1 MVCLRESL
9 PEVREQIQN
18 LADKLGVDYGTAKI
32 ILQENNGYDLD
43 KAPSG
48 AESKLYQTLLEHYNG
63 DERKALIAKAK
74 TYLQPFFDWFG
85 NWTDPDATGVSK
97 VVDENGEP
105 LVVWHGTQE
114 EFNAFDK
121 TKSYDGLFYFTDDKQ
136 VADAYADMLVDTDF
150 GDARGYFYG
159 NEKSMPVFLNVK
171 NPTVLDGVVNDTIIP
186 KFIKPISDGIITH
199 AIGITGL
206 NDNLRRMRDN
216 REIARILEF
225 SDGYYLEYRH
235 DDGIIR
241 MDNTRYETR
250 ELAQLAAA
258 KLYPESGSRELQIAV
273 RNANQIKSIDN
284 QGTFSTTDN
293 NINRNRQ
300 EQKAPPSDLGLKE
313 RLFDGKNS
321 ASIGTMLTR
330 LKKNNPNFSAL
341 ISMLQKGLSTRTK
354 GWQIKLIDFENDS
367 EINDAERDSAAFYR
381 HVDHTIYVNI
391 NAAFPVKGN
400 QFGKADM
407 SLLHEIIHAAAHEA
421 IVNNTELREQLTR
434 MLNQTRKAL
443 SKKYGQPLEQLLDI
457 SINQNK
463 FYGLTDVEEFLSEA
477 MTNSFF
483 IKELASLPSTNPVK
497 KIWDEFVEWIM
508 NIIGISNKDN
518 MFNEAY
524 SKLSEILTTYQQ
536 YNEQLNDLTPI
547 NAVDIEYD
555 NYINAI
561 YGSSAMRSINTK
573 KPTVS
578 ELVEKY
584 RQLSDDI
591 EFIEEQDGA
600 EVHIY
605 RNRKTGQIYK
615 SVSDV
620 KTDVGYGEQEDKLP
634 EYAVELGNFTKV
646 RGTLMHKALSDM
658 LTGKFDKANYKEL
671 SSKVIGQLNSIAK
684 NIANKYTII
693 ASEQLLADDDSGI
706 AGTADLIVQDKKT
719 KKIIILDFKT
729 KIKNL
734 GDQKKSGFAYYHSS
748 KFGKPDVEKH
758 NFQLSMYEKMHNLY
772 GYSIDERGIIPIEY
786 DTDADGNITNVYIT
800 PQSKGTTLENKG
812 YYTIPHRSQIDQDIE
827 QYAFG
832 NNPDGVMD
840 KIQLDRQ
847 SEIVGKILDTLKNKV
862 VTLYSKGRTTQATDI
877 ENTVNEFNS
886 LGEQEI
892 IIGYIKTALDN
903 LKNIIDGKKGYNEH
917 LQRERTEGN
926 AVWNLKQLE
935 NWRDVAR
942 SFKPLEEI
950 QQYLFDYQDILPE
963 GTYEQIMP
971 ILDEAIRYRDI
982 LEGAYKTKGKAL
994 WIEWIKPF
1002 ITNIEGAYRLKA
1014 EREYKK
1020 THSKVDPQEMQS
1032 YIAKYIQDNRTKIEI
1047 ETKNFINQQSQLADS
1062 DVNGFY
1068 RWVDTIFQSKDPI
1081 VSGMALAY
1089 DQMAQQTN
1097 ETYNVKY
1104 KKLVDLTREMEEKF
1118 GSSIFSDPKKV
1129 YEYMLEETE
1138 DGVQLI
1144 SDIPASFTKAYK
1156 QAVGNIESDTQY
1168 NSNYERFKAK
1178 MQWLDKNAPITN
1190 KSALK
1195 TAKINA
1201 VEDYLNSLDITQE
1214 EYDAILNNELKKGR
1228 QRKSYYELAKEG
1240 SISYKLADDLREIS
1254 EQITWKFRKP
1264 DPKLYKNEKMDALQK
1279 LRESNPNDIRVRFF
1293 DFIKELAAEGD
1304 SRVAPR
1310 YKLNGRIPGISKTSV
1325 ERLSAGQSIW
1335 QVVKE
1340 QTSKAFQLKA
1350 DDTMYGQFEMTD
1362 EQNKPINFIPVF
1374 FTNKLKESDQSY
1386 DLPTIYKEWFKS
1398 ALNYANTNE
1407 IIDQLEF
1414 TRFIVNERQTKT
1426 GGISYA
1432 SKAWKR
1438 LNPDSQ
1444 ISESWSTKDSS
1455 NLANQLNDWFDQ
1467 IVYGKS
1473 TDPMGS
1479 IDIPLLG
1486 KVDTGKVVDLFTKY
1500 TSLRVMGL
1508 NYISMV
1514 NNMAMAEVAQAIET
1528 FAHQYVSP
1536 SSYTKATAEY
1546 SLELLNGNIVA
1557 DVGAR
1562 KPTSKINLLNEL
1574 FGTFSDFDNG
1584 RMRLSN
1590 RFSRLFNSGA
1600 FYFTTNVGEHEAQSR
1615 FLIASLIEQRALD
1628 SNGNDIGSIYDF
1640 YTVED
1645 GELVFDKEGK
1655 VANWDDN
1662 KRRQVSARI
1671 RSQLMSM
1678 HGNYSPEWKVALQ
1691 RNGYLKLALMFRKW
1705 IVPSWRKRWDS
1716 MYYDNVMQ
1724 TYKEGYYRT
1733 GGVYAANMVKRFF
1746 YKLTDESKAAEIAIV
1761 TDWHNLTEMEKQN
1774 IKRCGTEAAIF
1785 TTLCILYSVLKN
1797 WADDEDSVF
1806 IDNLAYQAYR
1816 LRTDMGFYLNPRD
1829 MMKIVQSPFPST
1841 SSVKSIANL
1850 FDSVLHPLDKYE
1862 RGPWKDHYKIEKRLY
1877 DLLPIVRQLYR
1888 ARDIENEYNILNM
1901 K

>member
-48 AESKLYQTLLEHYNG
+48 AESKLYQTLLEYYNG

-85 NWTDPDATGVSK
+85 NWTDPDATNVSK

-105 LVVWHGTQE
+105 LVVYHGTNNNFS
-114 EFNAFDK
+114 EFL
-121 TKSYDGLFYFTDDKQ
+121 KSRVGIFFAPDRM
-136 VADAYADMLVDTDF
+136 DAKAY
-150 GDARGYFYG
+150 GDIIVTA
-159 NEKSMPVFLNVK
+159 FLNIRDLYDTKEGDLKHFRLSDGAIDSNYNNHYTVK
-171 NPTVLDGVVNDTIIP
+171 NP
-186 KFIKPISDGIITH
+186 
-199 AIGITGL
+199 
-206 NDNLRRMRDN
+206 
-216 REIARILEF
+216 
-225 SDGYYLEYRH
+225 
-235 DDGIIR
+235 
-241 MDNTRYETR
+241 
-250 ELAQLAAA
+250 
-258 KLYPESGSRELQIAV
+258 
-273 RNANQIKSIDN
+273 NQIKSIDN
-284 QGTFSTTDN
+284 QGTFSTTDD

-300 EQKAPPSDLGLKE
+300 ERKAPPSDLGLKE
-313 RLFDGKNS
+313 RLFNDKDET
-321 ASIGTMLTR
+321 SIGTMLTR
-330 LKKNNPNFSAL
+330 LKKDNPQFTPL
-341 ISMLQKGLSTRTK
+341 ISAIQNGLSTKTK
-354 GWQIKLIDFENDS
+354 SWKIKLIDFEESIDLS
-367 EINDAERDSAAFYR
+367 EQERASAAFYR
-381 HVDHTIYVNI
+381 YHDHTIYVDTK
-391 NAAFPVKGN
+391 AAFPVKGSE
-400 QFGKADM
+400 FGKADM
-407 SLLHEIIHAAAHEA
+407 TLLHEILHAVTHEA
-421 IVNNTELREQLTR
+421 ITNNKQLRAELVE
-434 MLNQTRKAL
+434 MLHNARKAMI
-443 SKKYGQPLEQLLDI
+443 KKYGQSLEQLLN
-457 SINQNK
+457 SEKNQNK
-463 FYGLTDVEEFLSEA
+463 FYGLTDVDEFLSEA

-483 IKELASLPSTNPVK
+483 ARELTQIKSVK
-497 KIWDEFVEWIM
+497 EVKTAWDKFLEWIM
-508 NIIGISNKDN
+508 KAFGVTEQNNAYS
-518 MFNEAY
+518 EVY
-524 SKLSEILTTYQQ
+524 SKLQDIIQNYQSYNDSLEGLPILSAADAEYEAYLQ
-536 YNEQLNDLTPI
+536 
-547 NAVDIEYD
+547 AV
-555 NYINAI
+555 
-561 YGSSAMRSINTK
+561 YGSSATRSVNTK
-573 KPTVS
+573 KPTIDD
-578 ELVEKY
+578 LVKKY

-591 EFIEEQDGA
+591 EFIKEQDGA

-605 RNRKTGQIYK
+605 KNRKTGQIYK

-634 EYAVELGNFTKV
+634 EHAVELGNFTKV
-646 RGTLMHKALSDM
+646 RGTLMHEALSDI
-658 LTGKFDKANYKEL
+658 LTGNFDVKNYKQL
-671 SSKVIGQLNSIAK
+671 PSKVIKQLQNIAK
-684 NIANKYTII
+684 NIQKDYTII
-693 ASEQLLADDDSGI
+693 ASEQVLADDATGI

-734 GDQKKSGFAYYHSS
+734 GDQKKSGFNYYHSS

-772 GYSIDERGIIPIEY
+772 GFKIDERGIIPIEY
-786 DTDADGNITNVYIT
+786 DTDNNGNIINVYLS
-800 PQSKGTTLENKG
+800 PNSKGTTLENKG

-827 QYAFG
+827 QYVF
-832 NNPDGVMD
+832 NQNPDGAMD

-892 IIGYIKTALDN
+892 ILGYIKTALDN

-926 AVWNLKQLE
+926 TVWNLKQLE

-963 GTYEQIMP
+963 GTYEQVMP

-1002 ITNIEGAYRLKA
+1002 ITNIEASYRLQA

-1020 THSKVDPQEMQS
+1020 THRKVDNQEMQS
-1032 YIAKYIQDNRTKIEI
+1032 YIEKYIANNRTKIEI

-1081 VSGMALAY
+1081 VAGMALAY
-1089 DQMAQQTN
+1089 DQMKQQTN

-1104 KKLVDLTREMEEKF
+1104 KKLVDLTREMEEAF

-1129 YEYMLEETE
+1129 YDYMLELDD
-1138 DGVQLI
+1138 DGVRLI
-1144 SDIPASFTKAYK
+1144 DEIPISFTHAYK
-1156 QAVGNIESDTQY
+1156 QMVGEIESDTQY
-1168 NSNYERFKAK
+1168 TSNFERFKAK
-1178 MQWLDKNAPITN
+1178 MQWLDKNAPISD

-1195 TAKINA
+1195 KAKIKA
-1201 VEDYLNSLDITQE
+1201 VEDYLNSLDITDE
-1214 EYDAILNNELKKGR
+1214 EYDAIIANESKKGR

-1240 SISYKLADDLREIS
+1240 TISYKRADDLREIS

-1264 DPKLYKNEKMDALQK
+1264 DSKLYKNEKFEALQK
-1279 LRESNPNDIRVRFF
+1279 LRQKDPNNIRVRFY
-1293 DFIKELAAEGD
+1293 DFIKELSAEGD
-1304 SRVAPR
+1304 GKVAPR
-1310 YKLNGRIPGISKTSV
+1310 YKLNGRIPGMSKTSV

-1340 QTSKAFQLKA
+1340 ETSKAFQLKA

-1362 EQNKPINFIPVF
+1362 EQNNPINFIPVF
-1374 FTNKLKESDQSY
+1374 FTNKLNLSDQSY

-1414 TRFIVNERQTKT
+1414 TRFIVNERRTKT
-1426 GGISYA
+1426 GGLSFA

-1444 ISESWSTKDSS
+1444 ISETWSTKDSS

-1467 IVYGKS
+1467 VVYGKS
-1473 TDPMGS
+1473 TDPMGTIAG
-1479 IDIPLLG
+1479 IDAG
-1486 KVDTGKVVDLFTKY
+1486 KVINLFTKY

-1528 FAHQYVSP
+1528 MAGQYVSA
-1536 SSYTKATAEY
+1536 SNYTKATAEY
-1546 SLELLNGNIVA
+1546 TLQLPDVLA

-1562 KPTSKINLLNEL
+1562 KPTSKVNLLNEL

-1590 RFSRLFNSGA
+1590 RFSKLFNSGV
-1600 FYFTTNVGEHEAQSR
+1600 FYFTTNIGEHEAQSR
-1615 FLIASLIEQRALD
+1615 FLIASLMEQRALD

-1655 VANWDDN
+1655 VANWNDN

-1705 IVPSWRKRWDS
+1705 IVPSWRKRWDC
-1716 MYYDNVMQ
+1716 MYYDNVTQ
-1724 TYKEGYYRT
+1724 SYKEGYYKT
-1733 GGVYAANMVKRFF
+1733 GGTYAFNKVKWFF
-1746 YKLTDESKAAEIAIV
+1746 YKLTDEAKAAEIAI
-1761 TDWHNLTEMEKQN
+1761 TADWHNLTEMEKQN
-1774 IKRCGTEAAIF
+1774 VRRFATEMAI
-1785 TTLCILYSVLKN
+1785 TATLFILYNVLKGY
-1797 WADDEDSVF
+1797 ADDEDSVF

-1816 LRTDMGFYLNPRD
+1816 LRLDMGFYYD
-1829 MMKIVQSPFPST
+1829 FTATMKIVQSPFPST
-1841 SSVKSIANL
+1841 SAVKSISNL
-1850 FDSVLHPLDKYE
+1850 FDSIWNPLDKYE
-1862 RGPWKDHYKIEKRLY
+1862 RGPWKDHYKIEKRMY
-1877 DLLPIVRQLYR
+1877 DLMPVVRQLYR

>member
-1 MVCLRESL
+1 MSAFCPNFSNKQVRDEFNQLTDWVGKSAAYYLWDKYQGDFELASQEAAQLTGFSASRTGLYGVVEEVITQLRDQYDEFSL
-9 PEVREQIQN
+9 YVTSHKNANRDKKKYSKEEIDEILRSVRSKYPFYANKVFRVKIGDSYGLRVNNNFTFPSDATVIGIIHNRIQKYYTN
-18 LADKLGVDYGTAKI
+18 RAYDEIHNIAK
-32 ILQENNGYDLD
+32 
-43 KAPSG
+43 
-48 AESKLYQTLLEHYNG
+48 KLYESYTGISKSPNG
-63 DERKALIAKAK
+63 TTTSD
-74 TYLQPFFDWFG
+74 
-85 NWTDPDATGVSK
+85 VS
-97 VVDENGEP
+97 
-105 LVVWHGTQE
+105 
-114 EFNAFDK
+114 
-121 TKSYDGLFYFTDDKQ
+121 
-136 VADAYADMLVDTDF
+136 
-150 GDARGYFYG
+150 
-159 NEKSMPVFLNVK
+159 
-171 NPTVLDGVVNDTIIP
+171 
-186 KFIKPISDGIITH
+186 
-199 AIGITGL
+199 
-206 NDNLRRMRDN
+206 LRD
-216 REIARILEF
+216 
-225 SDGYYLEYRH
+225 
-235 DDGIIR
+235 
-241 MDNTRYETR
+241 
-250 ELAQLAAA
+250 
-258 KLYPESGSRELQIAV
+258 
-273 RNANQIKSIDN
+273 
-284 QGTFSTTDN
+284 
-293 NINRNRQ
+293 
-300 EQKAPPSDLGLKE
+300 
-313 RLFDGKNS
+313 RLFDGKDS
-321 ASIGTMLTR
+321 ASIGTILTR
-330 LKKNNPNFSAL
+330 LNKENPKFSTL
-341 ISMLQKGLSTRTK
+341 ISMIKQGLSTRTK
-354 GWQIKLIDFENDS
+354 GWQIKLINFEDS
-367 EINDAERDSAAFYR
+367 IEINENERNSSAFYR
-381 HVDHTIYVNI
+381 HVDHTIYVNA
-391 NAAFPVKGN
+391 NASFPVAGSKV
-400 QFGKADM
+400 GKADM
-407 SLLHEIIHAAAHEA
+407 TLLHEIIHAVTHEA
-421 IVNNTELREQLTR
+421 ITNNKQLRAELVE
-434 MLNQTRKAL
+434 MLNHARKAL
-443 SKKYGQPLEQLLDI
+443 TKKYRQSLDELLN
-457 SINQNK
+457 SGKNQNK
-463 FYGLTDVEEFLSEA
+463 FYGLTNVDEFLSEA

-483 IKELASLPSTNPVK
+483 ARELANLPSVNPVNR
-497 KIWDEFVEWIM
+497 IWDDFVEWIM
-508 NIIGISNKDN
+508 KVFNITDKNN
-518 MFNEAY
+518 LYNETY
-524 SKLSEILTTYQQ
+524 SKLSDILTNYQQ
-536 YNEQLNDLTPI
+536 YNEQLNDVQPI
-547 NAVDIEYD
+547 NAADIEY
-555 NYINAI
+555 NAYLNAF
-561 YGSSAMRSINTK
+561 YGSSAMRSVATK
-573 KPTVS
+573 KPTIDD
-578 ELVEKY
+578 LVKKY

-671 SSKVIGQLNSIAK
+671 SSKVVSQLNSIAK
-684 NIANKYTII
+684 NIINKYTII
-693 ASEQLLADDDSGI
+693 ASEQLLADDESGI
-706 AGTADLIVQDKKT
+706 AGTADIIVQDKKT

-748 KFGKPDVEKH
+748 KFGKPDAEKH

-772 GYSIDERGIIPIEY
+772 GFSIDERGIIPIEY
-786 DTDADGNITNVYIT
+786 DTDTNDNITNVYIT
-800 PQSKGTTLENKG
+800 PQSKGTTLEDKG

-827 QYAFG
+827 QYVFG
-832 NNPDGVMD
+832 NNPDGAMD

-892 IIGYIKTALDN
+892 IVGYIKTALDN

-926 AVWNLKQLE
+926 TVWNLKQLE

-982 LEGAYKTKGKAL
+982 LEGVYKIKGKAL
-994 WIEWIKPF
+994 WIEWIRPF

-1020 THSKVDPQEMQS
+1020 THSKIDHQEMQS
-1032 YIAKYIQDNRTKIEI
+1032 YIAKYLQDNRTKIEI

-1081 VSGMALAY
+1081 ISGMALAY
-1089 DQMAQQTN
+1089 DQMTQQTN
-1097 ETYNVKY
+1097 ETYNIKY

-1118 GSSIFSDPKKV
+1118 GSSIFSNPKKV

-1138 DGVQLI
+1138 DGIQLI

-1156 QAVGNIESDTQY
+1156 QAVGEIESDTQY
-1168 NSNYERFKAK
+1168 KTNYERFKAK
-1178 MQWLDKNAPITN
+1178 MQWLDKNAPITD

-1195 TAKINA
+1195 TAKIKA
-1201 VEDYLNSLDITQE
+1201 VEEYLNSLDITQE
-1214 EYDAILNNELKKGR
+1214 EYDAILDNESKKGR

-1240 SISYKLADDLREIS
+1240 TISYKRADDLREIS
-1254 EQITWKFRKP
+1254 EQTTWKFRKP
-1264 DPKLYKNEKMDALQK
+1264 DPKLYKNEKMEALQK
-1279 LRESNPNDIRVRFF
+1279 LRESNPDDIRVRFF
-1293 DFIKELAAEGD
+1293 DFIKELSAEGD

-1310 YKLNGRIPGISKTSV
+1310 YKLNGRIPGMSKTSV

-1340 QTSKAFQLKA
+1340 QTSKTFQLKA

-1398 ALNYANTNE
+1398 TLNYANTNE

-1467 IVYGKS
+1467 VVYGKS

-1528 FAHQYVSP
+1528 MAHQYVSAK
-1536 SSYTKATAEY
+1536 SYSKATAEY
-1546 SLELLNGNIVA
+1546 TAHLHEVLG

-1562 KPTSKINLLNEL
+1562 KPMSKINLLNEL

-1600 FYFTTNVGEHEAQSR
+1600 FYFTTNIGEHEAQSR
-1615 FLIASLIEQRALD
+1615 FLIASLMNERALD
-1628 SNGNDIGSIYDF
+1628 SSGNDIGSIYDF
-1640 YTVED
+1640 YEVED
-1645 GELVFDKEGK
+1645 GQLIFDKEGK

-1662 KRRQVSARI
+1662 KRRQISSRI

-1678 HGNYSPEWKVALQ
+1678 HGNYSAEWKVALQ

-1746 YKLTDESKAAEIAIV
+1746 YKLTDESKAAEIAII
-1761 TDWHNLTEMEKQN
+1761 TDWHNLTEIEKQN

-1829 MMKIVQSPFPST
+1829 MMKIIQSPFPST
-1841 SSVKSIANL
+1841 SAIKSVSNL

-1862 RGPWKDHYKIEKRLY
+1862 RGPWKDHYKIEKRIY
-1877 DLLPIVRQLYR
+1877 DMTPIVRQLYR

>member
-105 LVVWHGTQE
+105 LVVYHGGSMT
-114 EFNAFDK
+114 NVFDTTGK
-121 TKSYDGLFYFTDDKQ
+121 YVSAGIKKGDRGAYFTTDKRSAQ
-136 VADAYADMLVDTDF
+136 SYENIHDYKY
-150 GDARGYFYG
+150 GDAVLTILDEMREAGLSEEEIEKEWNTSMLSIRSGTRPFYLKIRHPKNTHYTGNRKEGY
-159 NEKSMPVFLNVK
+159 NETSTNVLN
-171 NPTVLDGVVNDTIIP
+171 NNDGQ
-186 KFIKPISDGIITH
+186 IITRSD
-199 AIGITGL
+199 T
-206 NDNLRRMRDN
+206 N
-216 REIARILEF
+216 EIEWVAF
-225 SDGYYLEYRH
+225 
-235 DDGIIR
+235 
-241 MDNTRYETR
+241 N
-250 ELAQLAAA
+250 
-258 KLYPESGSRELQIAV
+258 P
-273 RNANQIKSIDN
+273 NQIKSIDN
-284 QGTFSTTDN
+284 QGAFSTTDN
-293 NINRNRQ
+293 NINKSSSEQ
-300 EQKAPPSDLGLKE
+300 ELPPSDKGLKE
-313 RLFDGKNS
+313 RLFNGKDS
-321 ASIGTMLTR
+321 ASIGSMLTR
-330 LKKNNPNFSAL
+330 LKKDNPNFSSL
-341 ISMLQKGLSTRTK
+341 ITMLQKGLSVRTK
-354 GWQIKLIDFENDS
+354 GWQIKLVDFKNS
-367 EINDAERDSAAFYR
+367 IEINENESNSAAFYR
-381 HVDHTIYVNI
+381 HNDHTIYVNI
-391 NAAFPVKGN
+391 NAAFPIKGN
-400 QFGKADM
+400 KVGKADM
-407 SLLHEIIHAAAHEA
+407 TLLHEIIHAATHEA

-443 SKKYGQPLEQLLDI
+443 SKKYGQSLEQLLNS

-483 IKELASLPSTNPVK
+483 AKELAFLPSTNPVK

-508 NIIGISNKDN
+508 NALGISNKDN

-524 SKLSEILTTYQQ
+524 SKLSEILTSYQQ

-547 NAVDIEYD
+547 NAADIEYD

-573 KPTVS
+573 KPTVN

-584 RQLSDDI
+584 KQLSNDI
-591 EFIEEQDGA
+591 EFIKEQDGS

-605 RNRKTGQIYK
+605 RNRNTGQVYK

-634 EYAVELGNFTKV
+634 EHAVALGDFTKV
-646 RGTLMHKALSDM
+646 KGTLLHEALAD
-658 LTGKFDKANYKEL
+658 LITGKFNAADYKQL
-671 SSKVIGQLNSIAK
+671 SSKVISQLRSIAK
-684 NIANKYTII
+684 NITDKYTII
-693 ASEQLLADDDSGI
+693 ASEQVLADDESGI

-734 GDQKKSGFAYYHSS
+734 GEQKKSGFAYYHSS
-748 KFGKPDVEKH
+748 KFGRPDAEKH

-772 GYSIDERGIIPIEY
+772 GFEIDERGIVPIEY
-786 DTDADGNITNVYIT
+786 DTDNDGNILSVYIT

-812 YYTIPHRSQIDQDIE
+812 YYTIPHRSQIDQDID

-832 NNPDGVMD
+832 GNTDKLMD
-840 KIQLDRQ
+840 QIQLDRQ
-847 SEIVGKILDTLKNKV
+847 SEIVGKIFDTLKNKV
-862 VTLYSKGRTTQATDI
+862 ISLYSKGRSTQATDI

-886 LGEQEI
+886 LSEQEI

-926 AVWNLKQLE
+926 VVWNLKQLE

-942 SFKPLEEI
+942 SFEPLEEI
-950 QQYLFDYQDILPE
+950 QHYLFDYQDTLPDGIYDE
-963 GTYEQIMP
+963 IMP
-971 ILDEAIRYRDI
+971 ILDEAVRYRDI

-1002 ITNIEGAYRLKA
+1002 IKNIEGAYRLKA

-1020 THSKVDPQEMQS
+1020 THKEVDNKEMRS
-1032 YIAKYIQDNRTKIEI
+1032 YIEKYVQDNRMKIEI
-1047 ETKNFINQQSQLADS
+1047 ETKNFINQQSLQADS

-1081 VSGMALAY
+1081 ISGMALAY
-1089 DQMAQQTN
+1089 DSMIQQTN
-1097 ETYNVKY
+1097 ETFNVKY
-1104 KKLVDLTREMEEKF
+1104 KQLVDLTREMEQKF
-1118 GSSIFSDPKKV
+1118 GSSITSDPKKV
-1129 YEYMLEETE
+1129 YDFMLEESE
-1138 DGVQLI
+1138 EGIRLI
-1144 SDIPASFTKAYK
+1144 SDISEDFTIAYK
-1156 QAVGNIESDTQY
+1156 KAVKDIEQDEQY
-1168 NSNYERFKAK
+1168 KSNFERFKAK
-1178 MQWLDKNAPITN
+1178 MQWLDKNAPISDKN
-1190 KSALK
+1190 ALK
-1195 TAKINA
+1195 QAKIHA
-1201 VEDYLNSLDITQE
+1201 VEQYLDSLDITQE
-1214 EYDAILNNELKKGR
+1214 EYDAIIDNEYKKGR
-1228 QRKSYYELAKEG
+1228 NRKSYYELAKEG
-1240 SISYKLADDLREIS
+1240 TISYKRADDLREIS
-1254 EQITWKFRKP
+1254 EQTTWKFRKP
-1264 DPKLYKNEKMDALQK
+1264 NATLYPNKKWDELQK
-1279 LRESNPNDIRVRFF
+1279 LRKSDPNDIRVRFF
-1293 DFIKELAAEGD
+1293 DFIKQLSDEGD

-1310 YKLNGRIPGISKTSV
+1310 YKLNGRIPGMSKTSV
-1325 ERLSAGQSIW
+1325 ERLSAGQSLWTVI
-1335 QVVKE
+1335 KE
-1340 QTSKAFQLKA
+1340 ETSKNFKLKA

-1362 EQNKPINFIPVF
+1362 ELNHPVNFIPVF
-1374 FTNKLKESDQSY
+1374 FTNKLKNSDQSY
-1386 DLPTIYKEWFKS
+1386 DIPTIYKEWFKS

-1414 TRFIVNERQTKT
+1414 TRFIVNERKTKT
-1426 GGISYA
+1426 GGMSFA

-1444 ISESWSTKDSS
+1444 IAEQWATKDSS

-1467 IVYGKS
+1467 VVYGKS
-1473 TDPMGS
+1473 TDPMGT
-1479 IDIPLLG
+1479 IAG
-1486 KVDTGKVVDLFTKY
+1486 VDMGKVVNLFTKY

-1528 FAHQYVSP
+1528 MAGQYVSP
-1536 SSYTKATAEY
+1536 STYTKATAEY
-1546 SLELLNGNIVA
+1546 SLALLNGDIVA

-1574 FGTFSDFDNG
+1574 FGTFSDYDNG

-1590 RFSRLFNSGA
+1590 KFSRLFNSGA
-1600 FYFTTNVGEHEAQSR
+1600 FYFTTNIGEHEAQSR
-1615 FLIASLIEQRALD
+1615 FLIASLMEERALD

-1655 VANWDDN
+1655 VSNWDDN
-1662 KRRQVSARI
+1662 KRRQTSARI

-1678 HGNYSPEWKVALQ
+1678 HGNYSAEWKVALQ

-1705 IVPSWRKRWDS
+1705 IVPSWRKRWDC
-1716 MYYDNVMQ
+1716 MYYDNVTQ
-1724 TYKEGYYRT
+1724 SYKEGYYKT
-1733 GGVYAANMVKRFF
+1733 GGTYAFNKVKWFF
-1746 YKLTDESKAAEIAIV
+1746 YKLTDEAKAAEIAI
-1761 TDWHNLTEMEKQN
+1761 TADWHNLTEMEKQN
-1774 IKRCGTEAAIF
+1774 VRRFRTEVAI
-1785 TTLCILYSVLKN
+1785 TLALLILYNILKGY
-1797 WADDEDSVF
+1797 ADDEDDKF

-1816 LRTDMGFYLNPRD
+1816 LRLDMGFYYD
-1829 MMKIVQSPFPST
+1829 FTAAMKIVQSPFPST
-1841 SSVKSIANL
+1841 SSVRSFANL
-1850 FDSVLHPLDKYE
+1850 FESILDPTAKYE
-1862 RGPWKDHYKIEKRLY
+1862 RGSWKGHYKIEKRIY

>member
-48 AESKLYQTLLEHYNG
+48 AESKLYQMLLEYYNG

-74 TYLQPFFDWFG
+74 TYLQPFFNWFG
-85 NWTDPDATGVSK
+85 NWTDPDATDVSK

-105 LVVWHGTQE
+105 LVVWHGGS
-114 EFNAFDK
+114 NVDVFD
-121 TKSYDGLFYFTDDKQ
+121 TSGKSSSGAGIKKGDRGTYFTTIKNSAKNYEEIHSYKNFDG
-136 VADAYADMLVDTDF
+136 MMDTIEEMKYE
-150 GDARGYFYG
+150 GYSNEEINEAIKPWESVTRPFYLNIRNPKNTYFSG
-159 NEKSMPVFLNVK
+159 NSKEGYKSIVTNTS
-171 NPTVLDGVVNDTIIP
+171 NNNDGQTITRNDTNEEEWV
-186 KFIKPISDGIITH
+186 
-199 AIGITGL
+199 A
-206 NDNLRRMRDN
+206 
-216 REIARILEF
+216 F
-225 SDGYYLEYRH
+225 S
-235 DDGIIR
+235 
-241 MDNTRYETR
+241 
-250 ELAQLAAA
+250 
-258 KLYPESGSRELQIAV
+258 S
-273 RNANQIKSIDN
+273 NQIKSIDN

-313 RLFDGKNS
+313 RLFNDKDET
-321 ASIGTMLTR
+321 SIGTMLTR
-330 LKKNNPNFSAL
+330 LKKDNPQFAPL
-341 ISMLQKGLSTRTK
+341 ISAIQNGLSTKTK
-354 GWQIKLIDFENDS
+354 SWKIKLINFEDS
-367 EINDAERDSAAFYR
+367 IDLNEDERASAAFYR
-381 HVDHTIYVNI
+381 HYDHTIYVDT
-391 NAAFPVKGN
+391 NASFPIKGN
-400 QFGKADM
+400 KVGKADM
-407 SLLHEIIHAAAHEA
+407 TLLHEIIHAVTHEA
-421 IVNNTELREQLTR
+421 ITNNKQLRAQLME
-434 MLNQTRKAL
+434 MLHNARRAMV
-443 SKKYGQPLEQLLDI
+443 KKHGQPLESLLDP
-457 SINQNK
+457 SKNQNK
-463 FYGLTDVEEFLSEA
+463 FYGLTDIDEFLSEA
-477 MTNSFF
+477 ITNSFF
-483 IKELASLPSTNPVK
+483 ARELANIDSVNKVSF
-497 KIWDEFVEWIM
+497 WDQFLAWIM
-508 NIIGISNKDN
+508 DVFGITKGDN
-518 MFNEAY
+518 AYVEVY
-524 SKLSEILTTYQQ
+524 SKLHDIINNYQQ
-536 YNEQLNDLTPI
+536 YNEALEELPI
-547 NAVDIEYD
+547 LSAADAEYE
-555 NYINAI
+555 NYLNAI
-561 YGSSAMRSINTK
+561 YGSSSMRKIDAK
-573 KPTVS
+573 KPTVD
-578 ELVEKY
+578 ELVIKY

-634 EYAVELGNFTKV
+634 EQAVQLGNFTKV
-646 RGTLMHKALSDM
+646 RGTIMHKVLSDV
-658 LTGKFDKANYKEL
+658 LTGNFDVNNYKEL
-671 SSKVIGQLNSIAK
+671 SSKVIKQLQSIAK
-684 NIANKYTII
+684 TIQKNYDII
-693 ASEQLLADDDSGI
+693 ASEQVLADDVTGI
-706 AGTADLIVQDKKT
+706 AGTADLIVKNKKT
-719 KKIIILDFKT
+719 GKIIILDFKT

-748 KFGKPDVEKH
+748 KFGKPDAEKH

-772 GYSIDERGIIPIEY
+772 GFNIDERGIVPIEY
-786 DTDADGNITNVYIT
+786 DTDENGNITNVYIS
-800 PQSKGTTLENKG
+800 PNSKGTTLEDKG

-827 QYAFG
+827 QYVF
-832 NNPDGVMD
+832 NKDSDGVMD

-892 IIGYIKTALDN
+892 ILGYVKTALDN

-926 AVWNLKQLE
+926 IVWNLKQLE

-971 ILDEAIRYRDI
+971 ILDEAVRYRDI

-1002 ITNIEGAYRLKA
+1002 IKNVEASYRLKA

-1020 THSKVDPQEMQS
+1020 THSKIDQQEMQS
-1032 YIAKYIQDNRTKIEI
+1032 YINQYVENNRTKIEI
-1047 ETKNFINQQSQLADS
+1047 ETKDFINRQSMQADS

-1068 RWVDTIFQSKDPI
+1068 RWVDTIFQSKDPVI
-1081 VSGMALAY
+1081 SGMALAY
-1089 DQMAQQTN
+1089 DTMIQQTN
-1097 ETYNVKY
+1097 ETFNVKY
-1104 KKLVDLTREMEEKF
+1104 KQLVDLTREMEEKL

-1129 YEYMLEETE
+1129 YGYMLEETDE
-1138 DGVQLI
+1138 GIRLI
-1144 SDIPASFTKAYK
+1144 DTIPVSFTKAYK
-1156 QAVGNIESDTQY
+1156 QAVGEIESDTQY
-1168 NSNYERFKAK
+1168 KNNFERFKAK
-1178 MQWLDKNAPITN
+1178 MKWLDTNAPITD
-1190 KSALK
+1190 KKALK
-1195 TAKINA
+1195 TAKIKA

-1214 EYDAILNNELKKGR
+1214 EFDAVIDNEHKTGKN
-1228 QRKSYYELAKEG
+1228 RKSYFELAKEG
-1240 SISYKLADDLREIS
+1240 VISYKRADDLREIS
-1254 EQITWKFRKP
+1254 EQTTWKFRKP
-1264 DPKLYKNEKMDALQK
+1264 NPKLYKNEKMDALQK
-1279 LRESNPNDIRVRFF
+1279 MREKDPNDIQVRFY
-1293 DFIKELAAEGD
+1293 DFIKSLSEEGD
-1304 SRVAPR
+1304 SKVAPR
-1310 YKLNGRIPGISKTSV
+1310 YKLNGRIPGMSKTSV
-1325 ERLSAGQSIW
+1325 ERLAAGQNVL

-1340 QTSKAFQLKA
+1340 QISKNISLKA

-1374 FTNKLKESDQSY
+1374 FTNKLNESDQSY

-1398 ALNYANTNE
+1398 ALTYANTNE

-1414 TRFIVNERQTKT
+1414 TRFIVNDRQTKT
-1426 GGISYA
+1426 GGLSHM
-1432 SKAWKR
+1432 SKVWKR

-1444 ISESWSTKDSS
+1444 ISEQWSTKDSS

-1467 IVYGKS
+1467 VVYGKS

-1479 IDIPLLG
+1479 FDVPFVGKIDNG
-1486 KVDTGKVVDLFTKY
+1486 KLIDLFTKY

-1528 FAHQYVSP
+1528 MAHQYVSP

-1600 FYFTTNVGEHEAQSR
+1600 FYFTTNIGEHEAQSR
-1615 FLIASLIEQRALD
+1615 FLIASLMEERALD
-1628 SNGNDIGSIYDF
+1628 SNGNDIGSIYDY

-1645 GELVFDKEGK
+1645 GELVFDKDGK
-1655 VANWDDN
+1655 VSNWDDN
-1662 KRRQVSARI
+1662 KRRQISARI

-1705 IVPSWRKRWDS
+1705 IVPSWRKRWDG
-1716 MYYDNVMQ
+1716 MYYDNVTQ
-1724 TYKEGYYRT
+1724 SYKEGYYWT
-1733 GGVYAANMVKRFF
+1733 GITFTANKVKQFF
-1746 YKLTDESKAAEIAIV
+1746 YKLTDESKAAEIAI
-1761 TDWHNLTEMEKQN
+1761 TADWHNLTEMEKQN
-1774 IKRCGTEAAIF
+1774 VRRFGTEASIF
-1785 TTLCILYSVLKN
+1785 VTLCVLYSLLKT

-1816 LRTDMGFYLNPRD
+1816 LRTDMGFYTRPRD
-1829 MMKIVQSPFPST
+1829 MMKIIQSPFPST
-1841 SSVKSIANL
+1841 SAIKSVSNL

-1862 RGPWKDHYKIEKRLY
+1862 RGPWKDHYKIEKRIY
-1877 DLLPIVRQLYR
+1877 DMTPIVRQLYR

>member
-1 MVCLRESL
+1 MSAFCPNFSNKQ
-9 PEVREQIQN
+9 VR
-18 LADKLGVDYGTAKI
+18 D
-32 ILQENNGYDLD
+32 
-43 KAPSG
+43 
-48 AESKLYQTLLEHYNG
+48 
-63 DERKALIAKAK
+63 
-74 TYLQPFFDWFG
+74 
-85 NWTDPDATGVSK
+85 
-97 VVDENGEP
+97 
-105 LVVWHGTQE
+105 
-114 EFNAFDK
+114 EFNQLTGQVGKSAAYYLWDK
-121 TKSYDGLFYFTDDKQ
+121 YKG
-136 VADAYADMLVDTDF
+136 DF
-150 GDARGYFYG
+150 ELASQ
-159 NEKSMPVFLNVK
+159 EAAQL
-171 NPTVLDGVVNDTIIP
+171 TVLN
-186 KFIKPISDGIITH
+186 S
-199 AIGITGL
+199 
-206 NDNLRRMRDN
+206 
-216 REIARILEF
+216 
-225 SDGYYLEYRH
+225 
-235 DDGIIR
+235 
-241 MDNTRYETR
+241 
-250 ELAQLAAA
+250 
-258 KLYPESGSRELQIAV
+258 
-273 RNANQIKSIDN
+273 KS
-284 QGTFSTTDN
+284 QSTTVT
-293 NINRNRQ
+293 
-300 EQKAPPSDLGLKE
+300 SDPNLKQ
-313 RLFDGKNS
+313 RLFEDS
-321 ASIGTMLTR
+321 DEVAIGTMLTR
-330 LKKNNPNFSAL
+330 LKKDNPNHSAVIDL
-341 ISMLQKGLSTRTK
+341 LQKGLSTKTK
-354 GWQIKLIDFENDS
+354 SWKIVYTDIHSDERIKDKIKGDDAANFDPATNTIF
-367 EINDAERDSAAFYR
+367 INK
-381 HVDHTIYVNI
+381 
-391 NAAFPVKGN
+391 NANFRSLD
-400 QFGKADM
+400 GKAD
-407 SLLHEIIHAAAHEA
+407 LTILHEIIHAASYWAIHEDP
-421 IVNNTELREQLTR
+421 
-434 MLNQTRKAL
+434 MLNRKL
-443 SKKYGQPLEQLLDI
+443 QDILHNIRFQLHKKYGKNWKILQEENP
-457 SINQNK
+457 NK
-463 FYGLTDVEEFLSEA
+463 WYGLTNEYELLSEA
-477 MTNSFF
+477 LSNGEFVR
-483 IKELASLPSTNPVK
+483 ELAYIPSKEKGLKTAIREFLEWLASIFK
-497 KIWDEFVEWIM
+497 KNLNDTAL
-508 NIIGISNKDN
+508 
-518 MFNEAY
+518 NEVLLQLEDIVLNHQ
-524 SKLSEILTTYQQ
+524 S
-536 YNEQLNDLTPI
+536 YNEIQNGPDVIDATFPTIL
-547 NAVDIEYD
+547 ASKSV
-555 NYINAI
+555 
-561 YGSSAMRSINTK
+561 K
-573 KPTVS
+573 KPTVDD
-578 ELVEKY
+578 LVKKY

-591 EFIEEQDGA
+591 EFIKEQDGA

-605 RNRKTGQIYK
+605 KNRKTGQIYK

-634 EYAVELGNFTKV
+634 EHAVELGNFTKV
-646 RGTLMHKALSDM
+646 RGTLMHEALSDI
-658 LTGKFDKANYKEL
+658 LTGKFDVKNYKQL
-671 SSKVIGQLNSIAK
+671 PSKVIKQLQNIAK
-684 NIANKYTII
+684 NIQKDYTII
-693 ASEQLLADDDSGI
+693 ASEQVLADDTTGI

-734 GDQKKSGFAYYHSS
+734 GDQKKSGFNYYHSS

-772 GYSIDERGIIPIEY
+772 GFKIDERGIIPIEY
-786 DTDADGNITNVYIT
+786 DTDNDGNITNVYLS
-800 PQSKGTTLENKG
+800 PNSKGTTLENKG

-827 QYAFG
+827 QYVF
-832 NNPDGVMD
+832 NQNPDGAMD

-892 IIGYIKTALDN
+892 ILGYIKTALDN

-926 AVWNLKQLE
+926 TVWNLKQLE

-950 QQYLFDYQDILPE
+950 QQYLFDYQDVLPE

-1002 ITNIEGAYRLKA
+1002 ITNIEASYRLQA

-1020 THSKVDPQEMQS
+1020 THRKVDNQEMQAYIEK
-1032 YIAKYIQDNRTKIEI
+1032 YIANNRTKIEI

-1081 VSGMALAY
+1081 VAGMALAY
-1089 DQMAQQTN
+1089 DQMKQQTN

-1104 KKLVDLTREMEEKF
+1104 KKLVDLTREMEEAF

-1129 YEYMLEETE
+1129 YDYMLELDD
-1138 DGVQLI
+1138 DGVRLI
-1144 SDIPASFTKAYK
+1144 DEIPISFTHAYK
-1156 QAVGNIESDTQY
+1156 QMVGEIESDTQY
-1168 NSNYERFKAK
+1168 TSNFERFKAK
-1178 MQWLDKNAPITN
+1178 MQWLDKNAPISD

-1195 TAKINA
+1195 KAKIKA
-1201 VEDYLNSLDITQE
+1201 VEDYLNSLDITDE
-1214 EYDAILNNELKKGR
+1214 EYDAVIANESKKGR

-1240 SISYKLADDLREIS
+1240 TISYKRADDLREIS

-1264 DPKLYKNEKMDALQK
+1264 DSKLYKNEKFEALQK
-1279 LRESNPNDIRVRFF
+1279 MRQKDPNDIRVRFY
-1293 DFIKELAAEGD
+1293 DFIKELSAEGD
-1304 SRVAPR
+1304 SKVAPR
-1310 YKLNGRIPGISKTSV
+1310 YKLNGRIPGMSKTSV

-1374 FTNKLKESDQSY
+1374 FTNKLNLSDQSY

-1414 TRFIVNERQTKT
+1414 TRFIVNERRTKT
-1426 GGISYA
+1426 GGLSFA

-1444 ISESWSTKDSS
+1444 ISETWSTKDSS

-1467 IVYGKS
+1467 VVYGKS
-1473 TDPMGS
+1473 TDTMGS
-1479 IDIPLLG
+1479 LDLPIVG

-1514 NNMAMAEVAQAIET
+1514 NNIAMAEVAQAIET
-1528 FAHQYVSP
+1528 FAHQYVSVK
-1536 SSYTKATAEY
+1536 SYSKATAEY
-1546 SLELLNGNIVA
+1546 TTELLNGHIVA

-1600 FYFTTNVGEHEAQSR
+1600 FYFTTNIGEHEAQSR
-1615 FLIASLIEQRALD
+1615 FLIASLMEQRALD

-1705 IVPSWRKRWDS
+1705 IVPSWRKRWDT

-1733 GGVYAANMVKRFF
+1733 GGAYASNMVKRFF
-1746 YKLTDESKAAEIAIV
+1746 YKLTDESKAAEIAIT
-1761 TDWHNLTEMEKQN
+1761 TDWNNLTELERQN
-1774 IKRCGTEAAIF
+1774 IKRFGTEVSIF
-1785 TTLCILYSVLKN
+1785 VTLCILYSVLKN

-1816 LRTDMGFYLNPRD
+1816 LRTDMGFYVNPRD
-1829 MMKIVQSPFPST
+1829 MMKIIQSPFPST
-1841 SSVKSIANL
+1841 SAVKSVANL

-1862 RGPWKDHYKIEKRLY
+1862 RGPWKDHYKIEKRVY
-1877 DLLPIVRQLYR
+1877 DMMPVVRQLYR